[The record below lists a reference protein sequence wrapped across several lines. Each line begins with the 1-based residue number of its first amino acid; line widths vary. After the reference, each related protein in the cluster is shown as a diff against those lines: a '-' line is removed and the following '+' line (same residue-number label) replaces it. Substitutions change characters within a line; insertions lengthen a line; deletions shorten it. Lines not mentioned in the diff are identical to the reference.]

1 MTKKKLFTGLLI
13 ILLLVLFTAGMKEK
27 EDNVP
32 VEPDIVVSPAG
43 VNDTDSSSVHEEI
56 QPADVTTNNETP
68 PVAVPVSKQTEI
80 DERSVVKDANEED
93 NQQIPAQEEGHNPGP
108 VVPAPEE
115 PHEEH
120 PDPSEH
126 EHVWVDEIVAYH
138 EAVTHVEHHDA
149 VTEERWVSVPVLIQ
163 HFYCDVC
170 HMEFSSQADA
180 YAHEDATYQ
189 AAIEANDMSL
199 IHAGHYSVEEYIDQ
213 GYYETVVIREAYDET
228 VIDQP
233 AWEEHIFRCSVCG
246 ATA

>member
-1 MTKKKLFTGLLI
+1 MTKKKILTGLLI
-13 ILLLVLFTAGMKEK
+13 IALLVLFGTGVK
-27 EDNVP
+27 DH
-32 VEPDIVVSPAG
+32 VERAEHLDIVVPAG
-43 VNDTDSSSVHEEI
+43 VIDEGSSSVNDEI
-56 QPADVTTNNETP
+56 QPAEAAINTETP
-68 PVAVPVSKQTEI
+68 PVAVPVSKQTEV
-80 DERSVVKDANEED
+80 DEPSAVKDANEEED
-93 NQQIPAQEEGHNPGP
+93 QQISTPEDGHDPVS
-108 VVPAPEE
+108 VVPATEE

-149 VTEERWVSVPVLIQ
+149 VTEQRWVSVPVLIQ

>member
-1 MTKKKLFTGLLI
+1 MTKKKIFTGLLI
-13 ILLLVLFTAGMKEK
+13 IALLVLFGTGVK
-27 EDNVP
+27 DH
-32 VEPDIVVSPAG
+32 VERAEHLDIVVPAG
-43 VNDTDSSSVHEEI
+43 VIDEGSSSVNDEI
-56 QPADVTTNNETP
+56 QPAEAAINTETP
-68 PVAVPVSKQTEI
+68 PVAVPVSIQTEV
-80 DERSVVKDANEED
+80 EEPSNVKDANEEED
-93 NQQIPAQEEGHNPGP
+93 QQIPAQEEGQNPVP
-108 VVPAPEE
+108 VVPAQEE

-126 EHVWVDEIVAYH
+126 KHVWVDEIVAYH
-138 EAVTHVEHHDA
+138 EAVTHIEHHDA
-149 VTEERWVSVPVLIQ
+149 VTEQRWVSVPVLIQ

>member
-1 MTKKKLFTGLLI
+1 MTKKKILTGLLI
-13 ILLLVLFTAGMKEK
+13 IALLVLFGTGVK
-27 EDNVP
+27 DH
-32 VEPDIVVSPAG
+32 VERAEHLDIVVPAG
-43 VNDTDSSSVHEEI
+43 VIDEGSSSVNDEI
-56 QPADVTTNNETP
+56 QPAEAAKNTETP
-68 PVAVPVSKQTEI
+68 PVAVPVSIQTEVEEPS
-80 DERSVVKDANEED
+80 DVKDANEED
-93 NQQIPAQEEGHNPGP
+93 NQQVPALEEGYNLVP

-138 EAVTHVEHHDA
+138 DAVTHVEHHDA
-149 VTEERWVSVPVLIQ
+149 VTEQRWVSVPVLIQ

-213 GYYETVVIREAYDET
+213 GYYETVVTREAYDET

>member
-1 MTKKKLFTGLLI
+1 MTKKKIFTGLLI
-13 ILLLVLFTAGMKEK
+13 IALLVLFGTGVK
-27 EDNVP
+27 DH
-32 VEPDIVVSPAG
+32 VERAEHLDIVVPAG
-43 VNDTDSSSVHEEI
+43 VIDEGSSSVNDEI
-56 QPADVTTNNETP
+56 QPAEAAINTETP
-68 PVAVPVSKQTEI
+68 PVAVPVSVQTEV
-80 DERSVVKDANEED
+80 EKPSNVKDANEEED
-93 NQQIPAQEEGHNPGP
+93 QQISTPEDGHDPVP

-149 VTEERWVSVPVLIQ
+149 VTEQRWVSVPVLIQ

>member
-1 MTKKKLFTGLLI
+1 MTKKKILTGLLI
-13 ILLLVLFTAGMKEK
+13 IALLVLFGTGVK
-27 EDNVP
+27 DH
-32 VEPDIVVSPAG
+32 VERAEHLDIVVPAG
-43 VNDTDSSSVHEEI
+43 VIDEGSSSVNEEI
-56 QPADVTTNNETP
+56 QPAEAAINTETP
-68 PVAVPVSKQTEI
+68 PVAVPVSKQTEV
-80 DERSVVKDANEED
+80 DEPSAVKDANEED
-93 NQQIPAQEEGHNPGP
+93 DQQVPAPENRHDPVP

-126 EHVWVDEIVAYH
+126 EHVWVDEIAAYH

-149 VTEERWVSVPVLIQ
+149 VTEQRWVSVPVLIQ

>member
-1 MTKKKLFTGLLI
+1 MTKKKLLTGLLI
-13 ILLLVLFTAGMKEK
+13 IILLVLFTAGMKEK

-56 QPADVTTNNETP
+56 QPADVTTNTKTP
-68 PVAVPVSKQTEI
+68 PVVIPVSEQIEE
-80 DERSVVKDANEED
+80 DESSAVKDAIEED
-93 NQQIPAQEEGHNPGP
+93 KQPVSEPVHGQNPVPA
-108 VVPAPEE
+108 VPAPEE
-115 PHEEH
+115 PREE
-120 PDPSEH
+120 PPAPTNH
-126 EHVWVDEIVAYH
+126 EHTWVDEIVAYH
-138 EAVTHVEHHDA
+138 EAVTHIEHHDA
-149 VTEERWVSVPVLIQ
+149 VTEERWVSVPVMIQ
-163 HFYCDVC
+163 HIYCDVC
-170 HMEFSSQADA
+170 HKEFSSQADA

-199 IHAGHYSVEEYIDQ
+199 IHAGHYAIEEYIDQ
-213 GYYETVVIREAYDET
+213 GYYETVVVREAYDET

>member
-1 MTKKKLFTGLLI
+1 MTKKKLLTGLLI
-13 ILLLVLFTAGMKEK
+13 ILLILFTAGMKEK

-43 VNDTDSSSVHEEI
+43 VKDTGSSSAHEEI

-68 PVAVPVSKQTEI
+68 PVVIPVSEQIEEDESSAVKDAIEEDKQPVSEPFHGQNPVPAVPV
-80 DERSVVKDANEED
+80 
-93 NQQIPAQEEGHNPGP
+93 
-108 VVPAPEE
+108 PEE
-115 PHEEH
+115 PHEESRA
-120 PDPSEH
+120 PSGH

-138 EAVTHVEHHDA
+138 EAVTHIEHHDA
-149 VTEERWVSVPVLIQ
+149 VTEEHWVSVPVMIQ
-163 HFYCDVC
+163 HIYCDVC
-170 HMEFSSQADA
+170 HKEFSSQADA

-199 IHAGHYSVEEYIDQ
+199 IHAGHYAIEEYIDQ
-213 GYYETVVIREAYDET
+213 GYYETVVVREAYDET

-233 AWEEHIFRCSVCG
+233 AWEEHIFRCSTCG